1 MRKQGHESASG
12 GVGVTLLKVSESGQV
27 YDVDLPEMKITP
39 DQDGG
44 FYLHGKGHWLYFE
57 TYDQAEEKRKEIQF
71 HRGAF

>member
-1 MRKQGHESASG
+1 VR
-12 GVGVTLLKVSESGQV
+12 VTLLKVSESGQV

-57 TYDQAEEKRKEIQF
+57 TYDEAEEKRKEIEF
-71 HRGAF
+71 HQGAF